1 MRRAGVGIMKNKEKD
16 LEKIIVFKDKVIEAK
31 DRTIARLKR
40 KVLGL
45 RKHLSAFGVGK
56 KRIWE
61 YK

>member
-1 MRRAGVGIMKNKEKD
+1 MAIRKEKE
-16 LEKIIVFKDKVIEAK
+16 LEKIIQAK

>member
-1 MRRAGVGIMKNKEKD
+1 MKNKEKEP
-16 LEKIIVFKDKVIEAK
+16 EKIIISKDKVIEAK

-40 KVLGL
+40 KVMSL